1 MAFADL
7 EATDLSYFKKSIED
21 GRAIIVLG
29 AGASASSSN
38 KAGSVPVGSGLS
50 KLLADRAGLPYDG
63 EALADVL
70 SAVTPILGDE
80 GCLALYKER
89 YLGVN
94 PAQDLQDLFSFTWK
108 RLYTWNID
116 DSIDNISTFKAQSH
130 SIFNGIEDK
139 IAEPIG
145 PHQLQV
151 IYLHGQIVKPEKGLI
166 MTEVDYAKHIKSD
179 RHFWYQEAARD
190 YLKYCPIFI
199 GSALNEPILKAELER
214 AKRQGISTPGK
225 CFAITPDKLSPMI
238 KAALN
243 ARGVV
248 HIEGTLL
255 DFVNWLKA
263 QYPSGLTPKKIVAN
277 TNSFDANALQLLK
290 PSDLEAAQALRPISL
305 SNLSVAV
312 RDLPFGTKSNLA
324 RQFLQGFPASWLIAA
339 SDIPVHLEALSS
351 LTNSIRAAMSNGAEL
366 FVTLGQSGSGKSTAT
381 MMALL
386 EIASKEKD
394 IVLYD
399 VAPDT
404 KSLKRALAVLG
415 RVETKKAI
423 VHIGELF
430 LYGGSIR
437 EDLEALHG
445 KDVLL
450 VGTARSSEWSEHLS
464 RYLDDVSM
472 TAEFQRFTKEDYTPL
487 ISRLI
492 QYVPAPN
499 FKRMSDAQR
508 RNKLSSSKSQLLIAL
523 QEATEP
529 SNFSD
534 IISSEFINLP
544 DNDTKKLLVL
554 VGIATIARVGVSE
567 AMAKQA
573 FEQFSQQRS
582 FENAMSALSGIVAD
596 SGGGRLLARHELY
609 AHHVLDTLT
618 SPEEFLSVAS
628 SLLHIFGNY
637 ETPVI
642 KYSSRQDGILFKFL
656 LNHDFIFNRVKRFKD
671 REFGVFYYQNH
682 EVDFQLDG
690 HFWLQYGLF
699 MGRIGRDAQAA
710 EILTQSIRAYPDNPF
725 AVHAL
730 ADLQLKLVRNATH
743 FDKMVSS
750 LLEEAVTSLNS
761 MDKRQESRTDH
772 YPLVTLANGHIGCL
786 LAHGFIDDALALS
799 QEYYE
804 RLTILEKMQPTPAVK
819 TARKRQ
825 LVFATTRDWDLPLKS
840 RPPQHKGKNGSRR
853 KITNK

>member
-1 MAFADL
+1 
-7 EATDLSYFKKSIED
+7 
-21 GRAIIVLG
+21 
-29 AGASASSSN
+29 
-38 KAGSVPVGSGLS
+38 
-50 KLLADRAGLPYDG
+50 
-63 EALADVL
+63 
-70 SAVTPILGDE
+70 
-80 GCLALYKER
+80 
-89 YLGVN
+89 
-94 PAQDLQDLFSFTWK
+94 
-108 RLYTWNID
+108 
-116 DSIDNISTFKAQSH
+116 
-130 SIFNGIEDK
+130 
-139 IAEPIG
+139 
-145 PHQLQV
+145 
-151 IYLHGQIVKPEKGLI
+151 
-166 MTEVDYAKHIKSD
+166 
-179 RHFWYQEAARD
+179 
-190 YLKYCPIFI
+190 
-199 GSALNEPILKAELER
+199 
-214 AKRQGISTPGK
+214 
-225 CFAITPDKLSPMI
+225 
-238 KAALN
+238 
-243 ARGVV
+243 
-248 HIEGTLL
+248 
-255 DFVNWLKA
+255 
-263 QYPSGLTPKKIVAN
+263 
-277 TNSFDANALQLLK
+277 
-290 PSDLEAAQALRPISL
+290 
-305 SNLSVAV
+305 
-312 RDLPFGTKSNLA
+312 
-324 RQFLQGFPASWLIAA
+324 
-339 SDIPVHLEALSS
+339 
-351 LTNSIRAAMSNGAEL
+351 
-366 FVTLGQSGSGKSTAT
+366 
-381 MMALL
+381 
-386 EIASKEKD
+386 
-394 IVLYD
+394 
-399 VAPDT
+399 
-404 KSLKRALAVLG
+404 
-415 RVETKKAI
+415 
-423 VHIGELF
+423 
-430 LYGGSIR
+430 
-437 EDLEALHG
+437 
-445 KDVLL
+445 
-450 VGTARSSEWSEHLS
+450 
-464 RYLDDVSM
+464 
-472 TAEFQRFTKEDYTPL
+472 
-487 ISRLI
+487 
-492 QYVPAPN
+492 
-499 FKRMSDAQR
+499 
-508 RNKLSSSKSQLLIAL
+508 
-523 QEATEP
+523 
-529 SNFSD
+529 
-534 IISSEFINLP
+534 
-544 DNDTKKLLVL
+544 
-554 VGIATIARVGVSE
+554 
-567 AMAKQA
+567 MAKQA

>member
-1 MAFADL
+1 MA
-7 EATDLSYFKKSIED
+7 
-21 GRAIIVLG
+21 
-29 AGASASSSN
+29 N
-38 KAGSVPVGSGLS
+38 
-50 KLLADRAGLPYDG
+50 
-63 EALADVL
+63 
-70 SAVTPILGDE
+70 
-80 GCLALYKER
+80 
-89 YLGVN
+89 GV
-94 PAQDLQDLFSFTWK
+94 
-108 RLYTWNID
+108 
-116 DSIDNISTFKAQSH
+116 
-130 SIFNGIEDK
+130 
-139 IAEPIG
+139 
-145 PHQLQV
+145 
-151 IYLHGQIVKPEKGLI
+151 
-166 MTEVDYAKHIKSD
+166 
-179 RHFWYQEAARD
+179 
-190 YLKYCPIFI
+190 
-199 GSALNEPILKAELER
+199 
-214 AKRQGISTPGK
+214 
-225 CFAITPDKLSPMI
+225 
-238 KAALN
+238 
-243 ARGVV
+243 
-248 HIEGTLL
+248 
-255 DFVNWLKA
+255 
-263 QYPSGLTPKKIVAN
+263 
-277 TNSFDANALQLLK
+277 
-290 PSDLEAAQALRPISL
+290 
-305 SNLSVAV
+305 
-312 RDLPFGTKSNLA
+312 
-324 RQFLQGFPASWLIAA
+324 
-339 SDIPVHLEALSS
+339 
-351 LTNSIRAAMSNGAEL
+351 EL

-394 IVLYD
+394 IALYD

-415 RVETKKAI
+415 RVEMKKAI

-437 EDLEALHG
+437 EDLEALRG

-464 RYLDDVSM
+464 RYLDDVS
-472 TAEFQRFTKEDYTPL
+472 TTTEFQRFTSKDYTPL
-487 ISRLI
+487 INRLV

-523 QEATEP
+523 QEATES

-534 IISSEFINLP
+534 IISSEFTNLP

-554 VGIATIARVGVSE
+554 VGIATIARVGVTE
-567 AMAKQA
+567 AMARQA
-573 FEQFSQQRS
+573 FEQFAEQRS

-596 SGGGRLLARHELY
+596 TGGGRLLARHELY

-618 SPEEFLSVAS
+618 SPEEFLGVAS

-656 LNHDFIFNRVKRFKD
+656 LNHDFIFSRVKRFKD
-671 REFGVFYYQNH
+671 RDFGASYYQNH

-699 MGRIGRDAQAA
+699 MGRIGRDVQAA

-743 FDKMVSS
+743 FDKMASS

-772 YPLVTLANGHIGCL
+772 YPLVTLANGHTGCL
-786 LAHGFIDDALALS
+786 IAHGFVDEAVEFS

-804 RLTILEKMQPTPAVK
+804 RLTILEKMQPNPAVK
-819 TARKRQ
+819 AARQRQ
-825 LVFATTRDWDLPLKS
+825 LLFATTRDWDLPLKS
-840 RPPQHKGKNGSRR
+840 RSPQRKRKNSARR
-853 KITNK
+853 NNQKSNRKMNPNR